1 MSERRASESLGS
13 NFVSGHDP
21 VISKVDRYLKVSH
34 QSQSRANGFERD
46 QISQEISS
54 EAEDVV
60 MDSFSVPKLCLG
72 HPTEGLDVRWSCRS
86 FCKETEYEGQT
97 HRVILLGH

>member
-1 MSERRASESLGS
+1 MSERLANESLGS
-13 NFVSGHDP
+13 TYVSGHGP

-34 QSQSRANGFERD
+34 QSQGRLQRARKSRKE
-46 QISQEISS
+46 

-72 HPTEGLDVRWSCRS
+72 HPTKGFARHPTFRIPP
-86 FCKETEYEGQT
+86 
-97 HRVILLGH
+97 RI